1 MKKNSTVKSYSK
13 KAISIL
19 LFVFGFCSFA
29 YAAGSKTVYS
39 RVNNGAVTDGTAWST
54 SLGGGSCTCTPD
66 FSKDV
71 VNINHNTSVSGNLD
85 VQSQGTL
92 NIGSNSTFNVSG
104 TLTFFNGAVVN
115 VATGS
120 TLNATDIVNNN
131 NSNQITVNGAIT
143 ATNTFSGGNGSTLT
157 GSGSLATGGTAILS
171 GGGTVFGAT
180 TSCPVGPCTASNQA
194 QLPVTL
200 VRFEPKKVDES
211 VVLTWTTGSEI
222 NNDFFAVEKSTDAVN
237 FEVIDQIL
245 GAGNSNHSIEYSSTD
260 HHTSASRAYYRL
272 KQVDFDGTIAYSK
285 TVEINNSKSE
295 NVSFSVALSP
305 NPASDNLFL
314 SFANNGQNGLVS
326 VSISEL
332 SGKEVFSTSYAFG
345 TQMGTSSIN
354 TSSLSAGLYVLS
366 TSCNGNSSHQ
376 KLVIEKRD

>member
-1 MKKNSTVKSYSK
+1 MKKNSTLKSLSK
-13 KAISIL
+13 KASLFL
-19 LFVFGFCSFA
+19 LFVLSLSGLT

-39 RVNNGAVTDGTAWST
+39 RVNNGSVADGTAWAT

-71 VNINHNTSVSGNLD
+71 VNINHNTSVSGNLA

-104 TLTFFNGAVVN
+104 TLTFYNGAVVN
-115 VATGS
+115 VGTGS

-171 GGGTVFGAT
+171 GGGTVFGAK
-180 TSCPVGPCTASNQA
+180 TSCLNAPCTASNQA

-200 VRFEPKKVDES
+200 VRFEAKKVGGS
-211 VVLTWTTGSEI
+211 ILLSWTTGSEI

-245 GAGNSNHSIEYSSTD
+245 GAGNSNHSIDYSSTD
-260 HHTSASRAYYRL
+260 HHTNASRSYYRL
-272 KQVDFDGTIAYSK
+272 KQVDFDGSIAYSK
-285 TVEINNSKSE
+285 TVEINGSNLE
-295 NVSFSVALSP
+295 NAFFSVALSP
-305 NPASDNLFL
+305 NPASNNLL
-314 SFANNGQNGLVS
+314 VSFANSQKNSLVN

-332 SGKEVFSTSYAFG
+332 SGKEVFHSSYALGTQISTSNID
-345 TQMGTSSIN
+345 TSN
-354 TSSLSAGLYVLS
+354 WSAGLYVLS
-366 TSCNGNSSHQ
+366 TSCDGNSSHQ